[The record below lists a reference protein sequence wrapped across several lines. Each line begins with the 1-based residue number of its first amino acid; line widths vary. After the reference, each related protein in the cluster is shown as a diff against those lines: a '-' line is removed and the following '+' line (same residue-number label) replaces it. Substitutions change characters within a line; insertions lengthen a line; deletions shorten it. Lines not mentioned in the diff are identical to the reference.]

1 MFLSFHWIV
10 FLEGIEVKEVV
21 LTSLSQIGRG
31 EDCFEM
37 NVEWPVKEVKDF
49 LSLWTIIFTPGTQIW
64 GTSSF
69 YIASQIKFFSDGKVG
84 QCGSHCECDFCSTSI
99 RPLWFPSLIS
109 RILLEFLYGLSGIVH
124 ENHFANEQWS
134 HFVC

>member
-49 LSLWTIIFTPGTQIW
+49 LSL
-64 GTSSF
+64 
-69 YIASQIKFFSDGKVG
+69 
-84 QCGSHCECDFCSTSI
+84 
-99 RPLWFPSLIS
+99 
-109 RILLEFLYGLSGIVH
+109 
-124 ENHFANEQWS
+124 
-134 HFVC
+134 